1 MKKYEYKT
9 FEFNSIH
16 GIMSLE
22 LNSKELDKILNNYGQ
37 DGWELVSASP
47 ILNNGIS
54 PRIYF
59 TMKRIIE

>member
-47 ILNNGIS
+47 IINNGITR
-54 PRIYF
+54 RIYY

>member
-9 FEFNSIH
+9 FEFNSIN
-16 GIMSLE
+16 GFFTLE
-22 LNSKELDKILNNYGQ
+22 VDIEALDKILNKYGQ

-47 ILNNGIS
+47 IINNGITR
-54 PRIYF
+54 RIYY